1 MLVSVLMI
9 YLVISIIMILQIL
22 TLTFAHSFFKCKYNL
37 TQCYEERLPTWH
49 GKHKWV
55 FESRIDLMYYLL
67 CHDGKGSAQ
76 HGVH

>member
-22 TLTFAHSFFKCKYNL
+22 TLTFAHSYNL

-49 GKHKWV
+49 GKHK
-55 FESRIDLMYYLL
+55 
-67 CHDGKGSAQ
+67 
-76 HGVH
+76 